1 MTDTKHRA
9 GTKGQSYME
18 KLNQWT
24 AQHITGPL
32 REAYQEYD
40 ANPTE
45 VSEDERE
52 QTLDG
57 ELAAVEKSIRDKVL
71 ESYRNGQKAG
81 PRPEKKGS
89 K

>member
-9 GTKGQSYME
+9 STKGQSYME
-18 KLNQWT
+18 RLNQWT

-40 ANPTE
+40 ANPNE

-52 QTLDG
+52 QTLDKK
-57 ELAAVEKSIRDKVL
+57 LAAIESAIRGKVL

-81 PRPEKKGS
+81 PRPDKKGS